1 MKSNPKAMLAAAVL
15 LLVGTLP
22 VAGRAGMEQL
32 DAPETV
38 TIDALANLY
47 QPVEFSHKR
56 HSKLAPCKDCHHH
69 TTGHQDMDPNC
80 VRCHA
85 HSPEAATVSCK
96 QCHTSRQF
104 YPEQVAAA
112 DNPNLYHIDKP
123 GLKGAYHLNCVP
135 CHVAK
140 NAPSHCEGCH
150 ALTDAGRRFFHLGD
164 QPQGKASPAKAG
176 SAAGS
181 SH

>member
-1 MKSNPKAMLAAAVL
+1 MKINPKAVFTAAVL
-15 LLVGTLP
+15 LLAGSLP
-22 VAGRAGMEQL
+22 TPGLAMDPL

-38 TIDALANLY
+38 TIDVLANLY
-47 QPVEFSHKR
+47 KPVEFSHLR
-56 HSKLAPCKDCHHH
+56 HAKLARCKDCHHH

-80 VRCHA
+80 IRCHA
-85 HSPEAATVSCK
+85 NSPEASTVSCK
-96 QCHTSRQF
+96 DCHTKKQF
-104 YPEQVAAA
+104 YPEQVTAG

-150 ALTDAGRRFFHLGD
+150 SLTDAGKQFFHLNTSA
-164 QPQGKASPAKAG
+164 PGKGEPAKGQDKHAR
-176 SAAGS
+176 
-181 SH
+181 

>member
-1 MKSNPKAMLAAAVL
+1 MKTNPKAMLAAAVL

-85 HSPEAATVSCK
+85 QSPETGRVSC
-96 QCHTSRQF
+96 QDCHIKKQF
-104 YPEQVAAA
+104 YPEQVTAG

-150 ALTDAGRRFFHLGD
+150 ALTDAGKRFFHLKS
-164 QPQGKASPAKAG
+164 QGQGEAKE
-176 SAAGS
+176 
-181 SH
+181 SHAR

>member
-1 MKSNPKAMLAAAVL
+1 MKINPKAVLAAAVL
-15 LLVGTLP
+15 LLAGTLTVP
-22 VAGRAGMEQL
+22 GLAMDQS

-38 TIDALANLY
+38 TIDTLSNLY

-56 HSKLAPCKDCHHH
+56 HSQLARCKDCHHH

-80 VRCHA
+80 IRCHA
-85 HSPEAATVSCK
+85 HSPASSTVSCK
-96 QCHTSRQF
+96 DCHSQKQF
-104 YPEQVAAA
+104 YPEQVTAG

-150 ALTDAGRRFFHLGD
+150 ALTDAGKRFFHLKS
-164 QPQGKASPAKAG
+164 QEQGEADPVKAG
-176 SAAGS
+176 AKESQAR
-181 SH
+181 

>member
-1 MKSNPKAMLAAAVL
+1 MKSHPKAMLAAAVL
-15 LLVGTLP
+15 LLAGTLP
-22 VAGRAGMEQL
+22 TPGLARDQF

-38 TIDALANLY
+38 TIDALAHLY
-47 QPVEFSHKR
+47 RPVEFSHKR
-56 HSKLAPCKDCHHH
+56 HAKLARCKDCHHH

-85 HSPEAATVSCK
+85 HSPEASIVSCK
-96 QCHTSRQF
+96 DCHTKKQF

-112 DNPNLYHIDKP
+112 GNPNLYHIDKP

-135 CHVAK
+135 CHAKK

-150 ALTDAGRRFFHLGD
+150 ALTDTGKQFFHLGG
-164 QPQGKASPAKAG
+164 QTQGKANPARG
-176 SAAGS
+176 SHAR
-181 SH
+181 

>member
-15 LLVGTLP
+15 LLAGALP
-22 VAGRAGMEQL
+22 VTGQAGMSQQE
-32 DAPETV
+32 APETV

-47 QPVEFSHKR
+47 QPVAFSHVR
-56 HSKLAPCKDCHHH
+56 HARLAPCKDCHHH
-69 TTGHQDMDPNC
+69 TTGHLDMDPNC

-85 HSPEAATVSCK
+85 HSPESTTVSCED
-96 QCHTSRQF
+96 CHSHKQF
-104 YPEQVAAA
+104 YPEQVTAG

-123 GLKGAYHLNCVP
+123 GLKGAYHLNCLP

-150 ALTDAGRRFFHLGD
+150 ALTDAGKQFFHLNGTAH
-164 QPQGKASPAKAG
+164 GKAETAKGKG
-176 SAAGS
+176 SHGR
-181 SH
+181 